1 MISLKKHIQQ
11 RPRADFRPAIHTHSQ
26 EVCRP
31 LSLKWR
37 MCLGP
42 KAKHST
48 AAAHRHHTTHPLS
61 VFLWT
66 EAWTQRSNY
75 LNYPGTIQGQTRV
88 TMKTGLTTQM
98 LLPRLRR
105 ALALSQLTPTENMS
119 IALKESPSPTPL
131 APDNSSEASHQ
142 PPASATPRSSAT
154 NSTWTH
160 WAEAENDSE
169 TRRQNQFQPSPAE
182 TKWTLGKIIILW
194 WTLKN
199 VSSKITKLEKKKSSL
214 QICSLPP
221 INSNK

>member
-26 EVCRP
+26 EACRP

-48 AAAHRHHTTHPLS
+48 ATAHRHHTTYPLP
-61 VFLWT
+61 VFLRT

-75 LNYPGTIQGQTRV
+75 LELPWHYTRTDSV

-119 IALKESPSPTPL
+119 IALKESPPLTPL

-142 PPASATPRSSAT
+142 PPASATPRSSAI

-160 WAEAENDSE
+160 
-169 TRRQNQFQPSPAE
+169 
-182 TKWTLGKIIILW
+182 
-194 WTLKN
+194 
-199 VSSKITKLEKKKSSL
+199 
-214 QICSLPP
+214 
-221 INSNK
+221 